1 MSNRP
6 VVTNHRPLFI
16 LYLIYGFRIGG
27 AERHLLDLCKGL
39 DRRKFRPEI
48 IYFHRD
54 EQMLSEYRQAG
65 IPCTIFPVKGGELTL
80 REIWRLSRVIKKLSP
95 DVVHVHLFHASR
107 FGTLAA
113 FLAGSKRIVRT
124 KHNVREPGRKPGK
137 RDRLW
142 RLFLP
147 LILTRIVAV
156 SRAIAKQIRTPYVI
170 YNGIDTDYF
179 DPKFIDPTTHAAYAR
194 DFGVDGSPVIGIAA
208 RLTRQKGHPVLLK
221 AFSQLVS
228 DWPNAQLLIAGE
240 GEELRTLEVLTHDLN
255 LTEHVQFLGSIRN
268 VREFLAV
275 LDIFV
280 HPSHY
285 EGLGIAVIEAMS
297 MARPIV
303 ATNLDGLAEL
313 ITDGVD
319 GLLVEPNNP
328 AALAAAMNRVLRDPA
343 LAEQLGRQARKR
355 VVENFSLETMISKY
369 EELYLELCR

>member
-39 DRRKFRPEI
+39 DRRKFRLEI

-54 EQMLSEYRQAG
+54 EQILSEYRQAG
-65 IPCTIFPVKGGELTL
+65 IPCTIFPVKGGELTF
-80 REIWRLSRVIKKLSP
+80 REIWRLSRVIRKLSP

-107 FGTLAA
+107 FGALAA
-113 FLAGSKRIVRT
+113 FLAGAKRIVRT
-124 KHNVREPGRKPGK
+124 KHNVRDPIRKPGK

-147 LILTRIVAV
+147 LILTRTVAV
-156 SRAIAKQIRTPYVI
+156 SRAIAKQIRTSYVI

-179 DPKFIDPTTHAAYAR
+179 DLKLIDPTAHAAYAR
-194 DFGVDGSPVIGIAA
+194 EFSVHGSPVIGIAA
-208 RLTRQKGHPVLLK
+208 RLSRQKGHPVLLK

-228 DWPNAQLLIAGE
+228 DWPNAQLLIAGD
-240 GEELRTLEVLTHDLN
+240 GEEHRTLEVLTHDLN
-255 LTEHVQFLGSIRN
+255 LTEHVRFLGSIRN

-280 HPSHY
+280 HPSLH

-303 ATNLDGLAEL
+303 ATNVDGLAEL
-313 ITDGVD
+313 ITDGVE
-319 GLLVEPNNP
+319 GLLVERDNP
-328 AALAAAMNRVLRDPA
+328 TALAAAMNRVLRDPA

-369 EELYLELCR
+369 EEFYLELCR